1 LTQSIDNTLPIKVVL
16 NKMILPVMLML
27 LMLLLT
33 WTQPVINALQV
44 PYSRLD
50 STYTELALW
59 FSDSGHFPWV
69 ALPGVV
75 ALLILV
81 SRKGLSRR
89 IRLTMVLYV
98 VLVSVALAGGGA
110 WLNENSIKENLKHP
124 RPNIVYLAGQ
134 SGNGPLGMTAMAFYQ
149 GNAGQTRTKS
159 QRSEILQQV
168 LNQSPAP
175 VTLSAG
181 VRNHWIQETGY
192 SFPSGHSFAAMFFA
206 SFFIGLG
213 FSCVS
218 GWRSYILYLLM
229 PWAVAVCYSRLILRV
244 HTPLDITIG
253 GLEGLVLGIG
263 GFLLYRFI
271 MKKHEY
277 QQIIIME

>member
-1 LTQSIDNTLPIKVVL
+1 LERTTEFITPISQVL
-16 NKMILPVMLML
+16 NKIALPVLLML

-33 WTQPVINALQV
+33 WTQPVINVLQA

-50 STYTELALW
+50 STFTELALW

-69 ALPGVV
+69 ALVGMA
-75 ALLILV
+75 ALLILI
-81 SRKGLSRR
+81 SRKGLSSRTR
-89 IRLTMVLYV
+89 STMALYA

-110 WLNENSIKENLKHP
+110 WLNENIIKENLKYP
-124 RPNIVYLAGQ
+124 RPNIEHLAGK
-134 SGNGPLGMTAMAFYQ
+134 SGNGSLGMTAMEFYQ
-149 GNAGQTRTKS
+149 GTNVEKKTKL
-159 QRSEILQQV
+159 QRSELLQQV
-168 LNQSPAP
+168 LNQNPPP
-175 VTLSAG
+175 VNLSAG
-181 VRNHWIQETGY
+181 VRNHWIMETGY

-206 SFFIGLG
+206 SFFLALG
-213 FSCVS
+213 ISYLS
-218 GWRSYILYLLM
+218 GWRRYLFYLLL

-271 MKKHEY
+271 MKKHDL
-277 QQIIIME
+277 QA